1 MTCSMSQTMT
11 ADEMSDTANGR
22 ASRSMRPVAA
32 TRSGSP
38 AGRDCAG
45 PSVGTD
51 GSTAGRSSGSSVARA
66 SATCPANGTAG
77 SRVFLSRSMTRPAP
91 ARALAMS
98 KTGVSVFCASF
109 PLFDAVVTAR
119 HMAAAIAERPMNASS
134 DTPTTIGRCPSG
146 RSFPPSGRKRSDT
159 AVVRAIETTLA
170 TSVARA
176 TAQTA
181 RNFPATMSIAAQG
194 AMRSVS
200 IVPRSFSPA
209 IASMAG

>member
-1 MTCSMSQTMT
+1 MS
-11 ADEMSDTANGR
+11 R
-22 ASRSMRPVAA
+22 
-32 TRSGSP
+32 
-38 AGRDCAG
+38 
-45 PSVGTD
+45 
-51 GSTAGRSSGSSVARA
+51 
-66 SATCPANGTAG
+66 
-77 SRVFLSRSMTRPAP
+77 
-91 ARALAMS
+91 
-98 KTGVSVFCASF
+98 TGVSVFCASL

-119 HMAAAIAERPMNASS
+119 HIAAATADNPMNASS

-146 RSFPPSGRKRSDT
+146 SSLPPCGRKRSDT
-159 AVVRAIETTLA
+159 AVVRTIETTFA

-200 IVPRSFSPA
+200 MVPRSFSPA